1 MPAGYQS
8 LCFVARVNTEQPEY
22 LAWVMPAGA
31 SAWLTR
37 AGSNSH
43 LSPWARSYNVLTT
56 MNTSLG
62 YLLAAISSMTEIRYI
77 SLRSLLPD
85 TDYYMTYEGST
96 TYPGCWETTV
106 WIILNKP
113 IYITKQ
119 ENENKYSNTLIEMS
133 QHLYA
138 LRQLKQ
144 GLEETPKAPL
154 GNNARPIQELFHRTV
169 RTNIDFRKEE
179 GKYCPSMYKEMYY
192 RGSVLIILKFTYRW
206 TSLLFIINIVVYSAV
221 RLQDVEVCS
230 ATCLTPIQPVLH
242 ACLQNFALPVL
253 YAETLG
259 TI

>member
-1 MPAGYQS
+1 MDG
-8 LCFVARVNTEQPEY
+8 
-22 LAWVMPAGA
+22 
-31 SAWLTR
+31 
-37 AGSNSH
+37 
-43 LSPWARSYNVLTT
+43 
-56 MNTSLG
+56 
-62 YLLAAISSMTEIRYI
+62 SMTEIRYI

-119 ENENKYSNTLIEMS
+119 EISHIVQSGNVPEHTQWSR
-133 QHLYA
+133 LYA

-179 GKYCPSMYKEMYY
+179 EKPPLVHPTESRTSISLSSAVELNTTHVLANYATEGKYCPSMYKEMYY
-192 RGSVLIILKFTYRW
+192 REIGKVELEEVNPHLRGDRVENHLGKTT
-206 TSLLFIINIVVYSAV
+206 TSSLDRDSNL
-221 RLQDVEVCS
+221 D
-230 ATCLTPIQPVLH
+230 
-242 ACLQNFALPVL
+242 LPVL
-253 YAETLG
+253 SSRVAQHD
-259 TI
+259 

>member
-1 MPAGYQS
+1 
-8 LCFVARVNTEQPEY
+8 
-22 LAWVMPAGA
+22 
-31 SAWLTR
+31 
-37 AGSNSH
+37 
-43 LSPWARSYNVLTT
+43 
-56 MNTSLG
+56 
-62 YLLAAISSMTEIRYI
+62 MTEIRYI

-119 ENENKYSNTLIEMS
+119 E
-133 QHLYA
+133 LYA

-179 GKYCPSMYKEMYY
+179 LVVQPFVNDRHTACCSIVRERPTQ
-192 RGSVLIILKFTYRW
+192 R
-206 TSLLFIINIVVYSAV
+206 LLFNCSRTTDTKLVVQSSANDRHKAGSSVVCERPTQSLFFNCSRTTDTKRVVQSSANDRHTACSLVVREPSAPNII
-221 RLQDVEVCS
+221 
-230 ATCLTPIQPVLH
+230 
-242 ACLQNFALPVL
+242 
-253 YAETLG
+253 AE
-259 TI
+259 